1 MIKQRNLIGL
11 LIGIIIGLVL
21 SFILIGSGAIARTIK
36 EYAGEMVCTSYHVSD
51 NTPRGSRATSTGA
64 RATEYHTIAVDMY
77 DPAFPYGTRL
87 YVEGFGYGIVQDC
100 GNLARYGTH
109 LDLFTAEGDGF
120 KEHRNVW
127 VVRPETKAEKMAR
140 KVKKKAKQKQERQ
153 TKQKKPFRLVYD
165 PTLLPW
171 QIRTDKDIIP
181 SGTVLVEWDNMT
193 FQWLDVVDTEK
204 NIGHVIKIGNQAAVM
219 CHTQIRL
226 QDVIEEAVG

>member
-1 MIKQRNLIGL
+1 MRKKLCAVTL
-11 LIGIIIGLVL
+11 LFIFII
-21 SFILIGSGAIARTIK
+21 SATAGAKTVK
-36 EYAGEMVCTSYHVSD
+36 EYTGEMVCTSYHVSD

-77 DPAFPYGTRL
+77 DPAFPYGTQL
-87 YVEGFGYGIVQDC
+87 YIEGFGYGIVQDC
-100 GNLARYGTH
+100 GNFARYGTA

-120 KEHRNVW
+120 KEHRKVW
-127 VVRPETKAEKMAR
+127 VVRPETKAEKMTR

-181 SGTVLVEWDNMT
+181 SGTCLIQWNEYTWC
-193 FQWLDVVDTEK
+193 WLDVVDTEES
-204 NIGHVIKIGNQAAVM
+204 IGHTIYIGDRRAIAYPLM
-219 CHTQIRL
+219 EL

>member
-1 MIKQRNLIGL
+1 MRKKLCAVTLL
-11 LIGIIIGLVL
+11 LIFII
-21 SFILIGSGAIARTIK
+21 SATAGAKTVK

-77 DPAFPYGTRL
+77 DPAFPYGTQL
-87 YVEGFGYGIVQDC
+87 YIEGFGYGIVQDC
-100 GNLARYGTH
+100 GNFARYGTH

-120 KEHRNVW
+120 KEHRKVW
-127 VVRPETKAEKMAR
+127 VVRPETKAEKMVR

-181 SGTVLVEWDNMT
+181 SGTVLIQWGELTWA
-193 FQWLDVVDTEK
+193 WLDVVGTEEG
-204 NIGHVIKIGNQAAVM
+204 IGHIIYIGDRRALSYPLM
-219 CHTQIRL
+219 EL